1 MRSILSNKRATT
13 EQYNFPFGWEA
24 NMVKE
29 GRENERKGGRF
40 VNVTK
45 KSYQMKMQ
53 SCRGKDFICERKRA
67 SILQG
72 LGLTSLCPTFAKML
86 AISICNLHLHTSS
99 LLIMDINPIKSSLQK
114 TTPTASLTVNMNA
127 PSAPL

>member
-53 SCRGKDFICERKRA
+53 SCRGKDFICQRKRA